1 MVGTRWADAM
11 GSGLPGWSGAVGSC
25 LAIQASILI
34 MGSLLGLSQR
44 FEARGRLAGTGQ
56 QPEPQGSLNLIR
68 KVQPTAASRLG
79 ALSQEGSR
87 TLPTHPTPSLTRP

>member
-87 TLPTHPTPSLTRP
+87 TLPTQPTPSLTRP

>member
-25 LAIQASILI
+25 LAIQAAILM

-79 ALSQEGSR
+79 ALGQDGSR
-87 TLPTHPTPSLTRP
+87 TLPAQLTPSITSP

>member
-1 MVGTRWADAM
+1 MVGIHWADAM

-44 FEARGRLAGTGQ
+44 FEARGRLASTGQ
-56 QPEPQGSLNLIR
+56 QPEPQGSLNLFR
-68 KVQPTAASRLG
+68 PVQPNGGSRLG
-79 ALSQEGSR
+79 ALNQDGIR
-87 TLPTHPTPSLTRP
+87 TMAAQLAPSITGR

>member
-68 KVQPTAASRLG
+68 KVQPTAASRHG

-87 TLPTHPTPSLTRP
+87 TLPTQPTPSLTRP

>member
-56 QPEPQGSLNLIR
+56 QPELQGSLNLIH

-87 TLPTHPTPSLTRP
+87 TLPTQPTPSLTRP

>member
-1 MVGTRWADAM
+1 MVGTRWAEAM
-11 GSGLPGWSGAVGSC
+11 GSGLPGWSAAVGSC

-79 ALSQEGSR
+79 ALGQDEGR
-87 TLPTHPTPSLTRP
+87 TLPAQLTPSITSP

>member
-68 KVQPTAASRLG
+68 KVQPKAASRLG
-79 ALSQEGSR
+79 ALSQEGSQ
-87 TLPTHPTPSLTRP
+87 TLPTQPTPSLTRP

>member
-56 QPEPQGSLNLIR
+56 QPELQGSLNQIR

-79 ALSQEGSR
+79 ALGQDGSR
-87 TLPTHPTPSLTRP
+87 TLPAQPTPSITSP

>member
-1 MVGTRWADAM
+1 MVGIHWADAM

-56 QPEPQGSLNLIR
+56 LPEPQGSLNLIR

-87 TLPTHPTPSLTRP
+87 TLPTQPTPSLTRP